1 MWDENFRFLLMLNFM
16 GILLRIAYE
25 LETQPKTKAVSIL
38 PETRLVG
45 STADLTGIT
54 SQQKKWAEK
63 AVRRYAEAQE
73 KKWQNWNEA
82 MFEPTK

>member
-38 PETRLVG
+38 PETRLVQ

-54 SQQKKWAEK
+54 SQQKKWSEK